1 MEQVKNFLDTST
13 IHGLSWI
20 SGTKK
25 ITRLF
30 WIIVVIGG
38 FTGAGYLIQLSFLNW
53 SQSPITTTIETLPI
67 SEITFPNVTVCP
79 PRNSFLDLN
88 YDLMKSNESKV
99 DEKTK
104 EELFEY
110 AKDVIQDSF
119 YSKVLKNLQKLVYS
133 DRYFNWYQGF
143 TQLQYPFHNK
153 NRLRYPV
160 TTYATSGNISTQYF
174 GQNFDAEKVDRKI
187 YFELIVRP
195 SESAEKKANITLM
208 FAMKKNTIKEFSE
221 NDKMS
226 FMNDDINPD
235 LTDFTINFTNTVS
248 VNPYYSAQR

>member
-1 MEQVKNFLDTST
+1 M
-13 IHGLSWI
+13 
-20 SGTKK
+20 
-25 ITRLF
+25 
-30 WIIVVIGG
+30 
-38 FTGAGYLIQLSFLNW
+38 
-53 SQSPITTTIETLPI
+53 
-67 SEITFPNVTVCP
+67 
-79 PRNSFLDLN
+79 
-88 YDLMKSNESKV
+88 
-99 DEKTK
+99 
-104 EELFEY
+104 FEY

-119 YSKVLKNLQKLVYS
+119 YTKVLNNLHKLVYS

-153 NRLRYPV
+153 NRLRYTV
-160 TTYATSGNISTQYF
+160 TTYATSGEISTQYF

-195 SESAEKKANITLM
+195 SESAEKKENITLM
-208 FAMKKNTIKEFSE
+208 FAMKKKTIKEFSE

-235 LTDFTINFTNTVS
+235 LTDFTKNFTNTVS